1 MSEEE
6 TIMSGE
12 EIITEFIQNATGFR
26 IVASDLT
33 TGKVVVNNIE
43 ITSIE
48 DWNKV
53 THSIVELQQE
63 NSQLKEQVQCLIKQ
77 RDDTN
82 KSAVE
87 TIEKYQVE
95 NSQLKERIEKAIEYI
110 ESHKMID
117 YDEFEYLS
125 TSPKH
130 LIEILKGDKE

>member
-26 IVASDLT
+26 FVTSDLT

-63 NSQLKEQVQCLIKQ
+63 NSQLKEELK
-77 RDDTN
+77 RE
-82 KSAVE
+82 KE
-87 TIEKYQVE
+87 TRK
-95 NSQLKERIEKAIEYI
+95 KAIEYI
-110 ESHKMID
+110 ETHKRK
-117 YDEFEYLS
+117 DEFLELNEWE
-125 TSPKH
+125 TRE
-130 LIEILKGDKE
+130 LLEILKGE